1 MGWDEKR
8 EPALEP
14 KFCDVLQWTMRIVED
29 DGEIDFDFP
38 AVDPYPLRTTA
49 LQFEFLAIEESS
61 IVMIISELGVISV
74 DFGID

>member
-1 MGWDEKR
+1 
-8 EPALEP
+8 
-14 KFCDVLQWTMRIVED
+14 MRIVED